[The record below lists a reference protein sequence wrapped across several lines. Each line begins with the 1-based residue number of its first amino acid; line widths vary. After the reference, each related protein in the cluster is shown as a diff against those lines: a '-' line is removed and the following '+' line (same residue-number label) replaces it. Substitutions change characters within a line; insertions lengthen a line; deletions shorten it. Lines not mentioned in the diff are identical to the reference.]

1 MIAKA
6 ETRLTR
12 AEGATIFRGM
22 AAIAWGGAVVAETV
36 GDALERVHR
45 QTSPAMGQ
53 LCLALEKRRVRPDTI
68 RDWARTL
75 RQGSEDL
82 LKLAEKMEKQ
92 K

>member
-1 MIAKA
+1 MAAK
-6 ETRLTR
+6 TQIRLTR
-12 AEGATIFRGM
+12 SEGATIFRGM

-36 GDALERVHR
+36 GEALERVHR

-53 LCLALEKRRVRPDTI
+53 LCIALERRRIRPETVK
-68 RDWARTL
+68 DWATTL

-82 LKLAEKMEKQ
+82 LKLAERMEKS

>member
-1 MIAKA
+1 MDAK
-6 ETRLTR
+6 TQIRLTR
-12 AEGATIFRGM
+12 SEGTTIFRGM

-53 LCLALEKRRVRPDTI
+53 LCIALERRRIRPETVRE
-68 RDWARTL
+68 WARTL
-75 RQGSEDL
+75 RQGSDDL
-82 LKLAEKMEKQ
+82 LKLAERMEKT